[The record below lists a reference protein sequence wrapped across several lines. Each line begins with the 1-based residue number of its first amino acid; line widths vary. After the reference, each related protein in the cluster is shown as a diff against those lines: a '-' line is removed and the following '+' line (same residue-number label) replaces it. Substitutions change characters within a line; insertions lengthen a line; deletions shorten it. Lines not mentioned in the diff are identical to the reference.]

1 MLDLFNLVCFFVLGF
16 IGWVT
21 YKIFIWPFY
30 VSPLRKIP
38 GPPSANPIFGNIM
51 TLLKE
56 EEPQLKW
63 IQEYGN
69 IIKYYGIFNEP
80 TLFVADT
87 RIIQE
92 ITLNKVYDF
101 IKPPKM
107 LADAII
113 IAGKGIVLAEGEDHK
128 RQRKMMNPAFS
139 HNNVKEMIPTFIRV
153 AFTLKDLIEDKV
165 NLGESEI
172 NLTPYISK
180 ATLDVIGLVGF
191 NYEFNSLTSSNEL
204 AEAYD
209 SLLNGSYPMLRVAIS
224 MLSNYIP
231 FIRKIPTD
239 INKRFANACEVIE
252 RVSKRLI
259 KEKYNED
266 ENGELKGKDLLSL
279 LININKTLPT
289 EEKMTDEELK
299 YQIMTFLIAGHET
312 TSVST
317 CWALYLLAQHPREQ
331 DLLREELV
339 KAFPDKSKF
348 NPTFDEINSL
358 EYLNCIVKETLRIH
372 SPAPF
377 TTRTN
382 LNDET
387 FGEYF
392 IPKDTTIMVAIS
404 ALHKSPEIWGS
415 TAKDFDPQRWLNPSL
430 TKNVTNLNYLPFLT
444 GTRACIGNKVA
455 LNEFK
460 ILLSMLIRNFVFK
473 PIEGFQLEPRTM
485 AVNKPKP
492 YLGLNVSKV
501 EG

>member
-1 MLDLFNLVCFFVLGF
+1 
-16 IGWVT
+16 
-21 YKIFIWPFY
+21 
-30 VSPLRKIP
+30 
-38 GPPSANPIFGNIM
+38 M

-209 SLLNGSYPMLRVAIS
+209 SLLN
-224 MLSNYIP
+224 
-231 FIRKIPTD
+231 
-239 INKRFANACEVIE
+239 
-252 RVSKRLI
+252 
-259 KEKYNED
+259 
-266 ENGELKGKDLLSL
+266 
-279 LININKTLPT
+279 
-289 EEKMTDEELK
+289 EKMTDEELK

-415 TAKDFDPQRWLNPSL
+415 TAKDFDPQRCLI
-430 TKNVTNLNYLPFLT
+430 NLRLKI
-444 GTRACIGNKVA
+444 CHKS
-455 LNEFK
+455 FK
-460 ILLSMLIRNFVFK
+460 INHVLIEVFHNTS
-473 PIEGFQLEPRTM
+473 I
-485 AVNKPKP
+485 
-492 YLGLNVSKV
+492 
-501 EG
+501 

>member
-1 MLDLFNLVCFFVLGF
+1 
-16 IGWVT
+16 
-21 YKIFIWPFY
+21 
-30 VSPLRKIP
+30 
-38 GPPSANPIFGNIM
+38 M

-87 RIIQE
+87 KIIQE

-209 SLLNGSYPMLRVAIS
+209 SLLNGPNPMLRVAI
-224 MLSNYIP
+224 I
-231 FIRKIPTD
+231 
-239 INKRFANACEVIE
+239 
-252 RVSKRLI
+252 
-259 KEKYNED
+259 
-266 ENGELKGKDLLSL
+266 
-279 LININKTLPT
+279 
-289 EEKMTDEELK
+289 
-299 YQIMTFLIAGHET
+299 
-312 TSVST
+312 
-317 CWALYLLAQHPREQ
+317 
-331 DLLREELV
+331 
-339 KAFPDKSKF
+339 
-348 NPTFDEINSL
+348 
-358 EYLNCIVKETLRIH
+358 KETLRIH

-415 TAKDFDPQRWLNPSL
+415 TAKDFDPQRW
-430 TKNVTNLNYLPFLT
+430 
-444 GTRACIGNKVA
+444 
-455 LNEFK
+455 
-460 ILLSMLIRNFVFK
+460 NFVFK